1 MNKTDK
7 NIFSEVIDSLTFEIA
22 QSNRTSMI
30 NCIIEYSGEEYEDIN
45 SIIELAKKTDEQLR
59 YTIRDI
65 ITYYVQDKFFNN

>member
-7 NIFSEVIDSLTFEIA
+7 NIFVEVIDSLTFEIA

-30 NCIIEYSGEEYEDIN
+30 NCIIEHSGEEYEDTA
-45 SIIELAKKTDEQLR
+45 SLIELAKKTDEQLR

-65 ITYYVQDKFFNN
+65 ITYYVQDKLFN